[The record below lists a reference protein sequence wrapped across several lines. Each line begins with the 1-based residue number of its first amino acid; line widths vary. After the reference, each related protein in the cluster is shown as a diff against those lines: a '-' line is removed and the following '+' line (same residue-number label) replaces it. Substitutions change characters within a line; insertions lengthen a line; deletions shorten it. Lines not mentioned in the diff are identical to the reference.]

1 MSVRVVSAL
10 PAALAASLL
19 IPLPAPAQPPA
30 GPARCL
36 DVGGVLL
43 QRQGADGPWQPVRGG
58 AAVRAD
64 DLLVALPDA
73 GLVSANGAVQVQ
85 MAVDIA
91 QRGPLPVL
99 EPALRFHQAKGFD
112 LDVTLDRGI
121 VAFKNVKKEGP
132 ARVRV
137 RFHGD
142 KWDLTL
148 KSPGTAVGMEIF
160 GRHAPGVPKCVCDEA
175 RGHFKDV
182 PNVEVFLLVLA
193 GKAMLTEDGR
203 ETALESPPGI
213 AMVHWNSL
221 TKDEEYRHLD
231 ELPPS
236 LKPDTP
242 EELARLQ
249 EARNAF
255 RRLAVLP
262 LDAGLELMLESDSP
276 VERRAA
282 VVALGALDMLP
293 RLGAALGDTQ
303 HPEVRNLAVI
313 VLRSWIGRGTGQAE
327 YLYDY
332 LTKGKE
338 LSPVQTKGVL
348 HLLFGFDE
356 KERRDPL
363 TYEVLI
369 ESLKHSKPQV
379 RHLSHWHLVRL
390 VPEGQKIDYDAG
402 APAADLDRAYQE
414 WRRLVPPGR
423 LPPGLE
429 APKK

>member
-1 MSVRVVSAL
+1 V
-10 PAALAASLL
+10 
-19 IPLPAPAQPPA
+19 
-30 GPARCL
+30 L

-43 QRQGADGPWQPVRGG
+43 QREGADGSWSPVRSGD
-58 AAVRAD
+58 AVRAD
-64 DLLVALPDA
+64 DLVVALPDA

-85 MAVDIA
+85 MAFDIG

-99 EPALRFHQAKGFD
+99 EPALRFHEAKGFD

-121 VAFKNVKKEGP
+121 VAFKNVKKEGS

-148 KSPGTAVGMEIF
+148 KTPGTAVGMEIF
-160 GRHAPGVPKCVCDEA
+160 GRHAPGVPKCVCDES
-175 RGHFKDV
+175 RGKVKDV
-182 PNVEVFLLVLA
+182 PDIEIYLLVMA
-193 GKAMLTEDGR
+193 GKATLTEDGR
-203 ETALESPPGI
+203 ETALEAPPGI

-221 TKDEEYRHLD
+221 TKDEEHRHLD
-231 ELPPS
+231 ELPPPI
-236 LKPDTP
+236 KPDTP
-242 EELARLQ
+242 EELARLR

-262 LDAGLELMLESDSP
+262 VGPGLDLMLKSDSP

-282 VVALGALDMLP
+282 VVAFGALDMLP
-293 RLGAALGDTQ
+293 QLGAALGDTK
-303 HPEVRNLAVI
+303 HPEVRDLAVI
-313 VLRSWIGRGTGQAE
+313 ALRTWIGRGTGQAE

-332 LTKGKE
+332 LTKGKS
-338 LSPVQTKGVL
+338 LSPVQVKGVL
-348 HLLFGFDE
+348 HLLFGFNE
-356 KERRDPL
+356 EERRDPI

-369 ESLKHSKPQV
+369 ESLKHSAPQV

-390 VPEGQKIDYDAG
+390 VPAGRRIDFDAA
-402 APAADLDRAYQE
+402 APAADLERAYQE

-423 LPPGLE
+423 LPPEPE
-429 APKK
+429 APKQ